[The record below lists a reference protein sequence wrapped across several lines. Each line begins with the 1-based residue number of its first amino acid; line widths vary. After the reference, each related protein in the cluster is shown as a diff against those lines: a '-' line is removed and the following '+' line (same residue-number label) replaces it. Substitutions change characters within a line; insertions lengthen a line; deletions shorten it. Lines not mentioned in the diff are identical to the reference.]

1 MLEYVRTSTRNDDIT
16 LFSVFK
22 SGQHSLLLMFNC
34 WSEVLEVNAKMKI
47 KAGIILLRV
56 IPQNANP
63 YDKINERNFVWI
75 YLNGCTWTQKAVLFS
90 RAVRGLLN
98 SEDEGTVVF
107 RNFANISPNDTES
120 LSRSLL
126 S

>member
-63 YDKINERNFVWI
+63 YDKINERNFV
-75 YLNGCTWTQKAVLFS
+75 
-90 RAVRGLLN
+90 
-98 SEDEGTVVF
+98 
-107 RNFANISPNDTES
+107 
-120 LSRSLL
+120 
-126 S
+126 